1 MPTGTRPAP
10 PVGTVRLTL
19 SGTLATH
26 KWANVLWL
34 LLTSASPASA
44 DLNTLLT
51 AINTAWGTRVRPLLG
66 TDCSLTLMQ
75 GVWLHAAGSEIVG
88 TNATVQTGGVG
99 EASVNSAAACF
110 IISNHISSY
119 YRGGHPRTYL
129 PGVRASAVTNG
140 SAISGSVLTSLTTGW
155 NNLRTDI
162 NALTAGG
169 ITAVQLGTVRFQSG
183 NAWLTPPVFR
193 AFINS
198 TVRSTLG
205 TQRRRILA

>member
-1 MPTGTRPAP
+1 MPAGPRPAP
-10 PVGTVRLTL
+10 PVGTVRLTF
-19 SGTLATH
+19 SGTIQTH
-26 KWANVLWL
+26 RWANVLWL
-34 LLTSASPASA
+34 QLTSATPASA

-51 AINTAWGTRVRPLLG
+51 SINTAWGTRIKPLLG
-66 TDCSLTLMQ
+66 TDMSLTLMQ

-88 TNATVQTGGVG
+88 TNATVQTGSVG
-99 EASVNSAAACF
+99 EASVNSAAACY

-129 PGVRASAVTNG
+129 AGLRASSVTNG
-140 SAISGSVLTSLTTGW
+140 SAIAAGSLTSLTTGW
-155 NNLRTDI
+155 NNFRTDI
-162 NALTAGG
+162 NAMTAGA
-169 ITAVQLGTVRFQSG
+169 ITAVVLGTVRFQSG